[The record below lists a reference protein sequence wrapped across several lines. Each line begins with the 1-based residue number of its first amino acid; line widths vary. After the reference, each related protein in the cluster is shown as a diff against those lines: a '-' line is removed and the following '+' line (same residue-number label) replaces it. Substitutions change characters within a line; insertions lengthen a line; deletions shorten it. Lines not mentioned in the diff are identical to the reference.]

1 MMKKQGKD
9 KGKITW
15 EKIDGNWGQV
25 SAAYAAF
32 CQPDE
37 ICKVLDQAI
46 EKKWAIA
53 SPKHAGIPYYL
64 AHASRAYGLIDKESY
79 TDLPTS
85 VVFKKNGQRTA
96 LIYNLSNS
104 DRPVRI
110 YVQGNEVLKGNL
122 PAKILIAVPLK

>member
-1 MMKKQGKD
+1 
-9 KGKITW
+9 
-15 EKIDGNWGQV
+15 
-25 SAAYAAF
+25 
-32 CQPDE
+32 
-37 ICKVLDQAI
+37 
-46 EKKWAIA
+46 
-53 SPKHAGIPYYL
+53 
-64 AHASRAYGLIDKESY
+64 LIDKESY

-122 PAKILIAVPLK
+122 PAKVLIAVPLK